1 MTTTAIRPRLLVA
14 ATLLSATLA
23 ASCIEIEDA
32 SDTKRKATADSAAGV
47 LGAAPA
53 PATAVPPATARF
65 GPDSATRIRGGPAW
79 TPEEMAALQSDSAHS
94 ITETDTTVAAIDAS
108 DLSATTAGAT
118 APRAPGA
125 ATPPSPGAAT
135 TPAPAPLLAKGAL
148 IVPVQGIEASAL
160 RDTYDEQR
168 GGGSRTH
175 EALDIPA
182 QRGTPVLSATGGRV
196 LKLFDSKAGGKMVY
210 AADSS
215 ERFILM
221 YAHLD
226 TYAAGLAEGQPLRRG
241 QVIGT
246 VGTTGNAPPNVPHL
260 HFAIA
265 RSNDVKVWWKGAPVN
280 PYPLLA
286 DDR

>member
-1 MTTTAIRPRLLVA
+1 MTTTAHRSRLLVA
-14 ATLLSATLA
+14 TTLLAVALSLA
-23 ASCIEIEDA
+23 CVEIEDA
-32 SDTKRKATADSAAGV
+32 SDKKKATADSAAGAV
-47 LGAAPA
+47 AATPT
-53 PATAVPPATARF
+53 PATPVPPPTARF
-65 GPDSATRIRGGPAW
+65 GPDSATLIRGRAW
-79 TPEEMAALQSDSAHS
+79 TPEEAAALQSDSAHS
-94 ITETDTTVAAIDAS
+94 ITEIDTSFSSSLDSAAG
-108 DLSATTAGAT
+108 ATPTAGA
-118 APRAPGA
+118 PRA
-125 ATPPSPGAAT
+125 TPSPAMPT
-135 TPAPAPLLAKGAL
+135 PLLAKGAL
-148 IVPVQGIEASAL
+148 IIPVQGIEPPAL
-160 RDTYDEQR
+160 RNTYDEQR
-168 GGGSRTH
+168 GRGSRTH

-226 TYAAGLAEGQPLRRG
+226 AYAPGLADGQPLRRG

-246 VGTTGNAPPNVPHL
+246 VGTTGNAPPSVPHL

-286 DDR
+286 EER

>member
-1 MTTTAIRPRLLVA
+1 MEGTGLAIPSGMTTSAIRTQPILAVLLG
-14 ATLLSATLA
+14 ATLA

-32 SDTKRKATADSAAGV
+32 SDKKAKATADSAAGAV
-47 LGAAPA
+47 ATQPSAATP
-53 PATAVPPATARF
+53 VPPPSARF

-94 ITETDTTVAAIDAS
+94 LTEIDTTIAMSDGAPPSPAAPNA
-108 DLSATTAGAT
+108 
-118 APRAPGA
+118 APGA
-125 ATPPSPGAAT
+125 LPTPP
-135 TPAPAPLLAKGAL
+135 APTPLLAKGAL

-160 RDTYDEQR
+160 HDTYDEQR

-226 TYAAGLAEGQPLRRG
+226 SYAPGLAEGQPLRRG

-286 DDR
+286 E

>member
-1 MTTTAIRPRLLVA
+1 MTTSAYRSRLLVTV
-14 ATLLSATLA
+14 TLLGA
-23 ASCIEIEDA
+23 ALSVACIEIEDA
-32 SDTKRKATADSAAGV
+32 SDKKKATADSAAGAV
-47 LGAAPA
+47 ATTQA
-53 PATAVPPATARF
+53 PATPVPPATARF
-65 GPDSATRIRGGPAW
+65 GPDSATPIRGGPW
-79 TPEEMAALQSDSAHS
+79 TPEQAAALQSDSAHS
-94 ITETDTTVAAIDAS
+94 ITEIDTTISTSS
-108 DLSATTAGAT
+108 DSSLAPVTPGSSAPGS
-118 APRAPGA
+118 PVPGAPGA
-125 ATPPSPGAAT
+125 MTPPAVPT
-135 TPAPAPLLAKGAL
+135 PLLAKGAL
-148 IVPVQGIEASAL
+148 IVPVQGIEPSAL
-160 RDTYDEQR
+160 RNTYDEQR

-182 QRGTPVLSATGGRV
+182 PRGTPVLSATGGRV
-196 LKLFDSKAGGKMVY
+196 LKLFDSKQGGKMVY

-226 TYAAGLAEGQPLRRG
+226 SYANGLAEGQPLRRG

-280 PYPLLA
+280 PFPILA
-286 DDR
+286 P

>member
-1 MTTTAIRPRLLVA
+1 MTTASALRTRQLL

-23 ASCIEIEDA
+23 ASCVEIEDA
-32 SDTKRKATADSAAGV
+32 SDKKAKATADSAAGAV
-47 LGAAPA
+47 GTPPA
-53 PATAVPPATARF
+53 PATAVPPSTARF

-94 ITETDTTVAAIDAS
+94 ITEIDTTI
-108 DLSATTAGAT
+108 
-118 APRAPGA
+118 A
-125 ATPPSPGAAT
+125 ATDAAP
-135 TPAPAPLLAKGAL
+135 PAPKATSGSPPASPVPTPLLVKGAL
-148 IVPVQGIEASAL
+148 IVPVQGIEPSAL
-160 RDTYDEQR
+160 RDTYDEKR

-196 LKLFDSKAGGKMVY
+196 LKLFDSDAGGKMVY

-226 TYAAGLAEGQPLRRG
+226 AYAPGLAEGQPLRRG

-246 VGTTGNAPPNVPHL
+246 VGTTGNAPPSVPHL

-280 PYPLLA
+280 PYPMLA
-286 DDR
+286 P

>member
-1 MTTTAIRPRLLVA
+1 MLGASLL
-14 ATLLSATLA
+14 
-23 ASCIEIEDA
+23 ASCVQIEDA
-32 SDTKRKATADSAAGV
+32 SDKKATTDTAAGSV
-47 LGAAPA
+47 ASAPA
-53 PATAVPPATARF
+53 PATPVPPSTARF

-79 TPEEMAALQSDSAHS
+79 TAEQATALQSDSAHS
-94 ITETDTTVAAIDAS
+94 ITEIDTTLAS
-108 DLSATTAGAT
+108 DGAPVEPATGA
-118 APRAPGA
+118 PA
-125 ATPPSPGAAT
+125 A
-135 TPAPAPLLAKGAL
+135 PAPVATPLLAKGAL
-148 IVPVQGIEASAL
+148 LIPVQGIEPSAL
-160 RDTYDEQR
+160 YDTYSEVR

-182 QRGTPVLSATGGRV
+182 PRGTPVLSATGGRV

-226 TYAAGLAEGQPLRRG
+226 AYANGLAEGQPLRRG

-246 VGTTGNAPPNVPHL
+246 VGTTGNAPPSVPHL

-280 PYPLLA
+280 PYPLLVTQ
-286 DDR
+286 

>member
-1 MTTTAIRPRLLVA
+1 MQSSMTPLPRRSPFPSAAGVLLGA
-14 ATLLSATLA
+14 ALTV
-23 ASCIEIEDA
+23 SCIEVRDA
-32 SDTKRKATADSAAGV
+32 SDDKAAAAKKAIADSAAGTV
-47 LGAAPA
+47 VKAPPQQSTGR
-53 PATAVPPATARF
+53 PATF
-65 GPDSATRIRGGPAW
+65 GPDSVNRVRGGPMS
-79 TPEEMAALQSDSAHS
+79 TPEAIAALQIDTVHSVTDVDTTAFLPVPASDSGV
-94 ITETDTTVAAIDAS
+94 T
-108 DLSATTAGAT
+108 
-118 APRAPGA
+118 
-125 ATPPSPGAAT
+125 
-135 TPAPAPLLAKGAL
+135 KGAL
-148 IVPVQGIEASAL
+148 LIPVRGIAATEIY
-160 RDTYDEQR
+160 DTYDEKR

-182 QRGTPVLSATGGRV
+182 PRGTPVLSATGGRV

-226 TYAAGLAEGQPLRRG
+226 SYANGLAEGQPLQRG

-246 VGTTGNAPPNVPHL
+246 VGTTGNAPPNLPHL

-265 RSNDVKVWWKGAPVN
+265 RSSDVKQWWKGSPVN

-286 DDR
+286 P